1 MPDAGA
7 PPLLD
12 LSIASKVYRDDRGG
26 AVEAV
31 RGLDL
36 SLAAGEF
43 ACLIGPSGCGKTTAL
58 KILLGFDR
66 DFEGRVEPDI
76 AALTVGVT
84 FQEPRLLPWRTVEQ
98 NVRIALPPS
107 QRRRDLDGL
116 FGRLGL
122 SEWRGHYPHAL
133 SLGLQRRVAL
143 ARALALE
150 PQLLVLDE
158 PFVSLDDKAALE
170 LRACLL
176 AEVADHRITVLMVTH
191 NVREAIGL
199 ADRLLFLG
207 PRPTRILHEVA
218 IVEARQDRHSTWI
231 ETRHREFAERFGL

>member
-12 LSIASKVYRDDRGG
+12 LHIASKAYRDRGG
-26 AVEAV
+26 TVEAV
-31 RGLDL
+31 RALDL
-36 SLAAGEF
+36 SLAVGEF

-58 KILLGFDR
+58 KILLGLDR
-66 DFEGRVEPDI
+66 AFEGSVVPDI

-98 NVRIALPPS
+98 NIRIALPPQ
-107 QRRRDLDGL
+107 QRRRDLEGL
-116 FGRLGL
+116 FHQLGL

-170 LRACLL
+170 LRRYLL
-176 AEVADHRITVLMVTH
+176 ASVADHRITVLMVTH
-191 NVREAIGL
+191 NLREAIGL
-199 ADRLLFLG
+199 ADRLLFLS
-207 PRPTRILHEVA
+207 PRPARILHEVA
-218 IVEARQDRHSTWI
+218 IAQARDGRRSDWI
-231 ETRHREFAERFGL
+231 EERHREFAARFDL

>member
-12 LSIASKVYRDDRGG
+12 VHIASKVYRDDRGR

-31 RGLDL
+31 RDFGL
-36 SLAAGEF
+36 SLSPGEF

-58 KILLGFDR
+58 KILLGLDR
-66 DFEGRVEPDI
+66 AFEGGVEPQI
-76 AALTVGVT
+76 ATLTVGVT
-84 FQEPRLLPWRTVEQ
+84 FQEPRLLPWRSVEQ
-98 NVRIALPPS
+98 NIRIALPPA
-107 QRRRDLDGL
+107 QRRRKLDDL
-116 FGRLGL
+116 FERLGL
-122 SEWRGHYPHAL
+122 VEWRGHYPHAL
-133 SLGLQRRVAL
+133 SLGLQRRVSL

-158 PFVSLDDKAALE
+158 PFVSLDDKAAAE

-176 AEVADHRITVLMVTH
+176 AVVADHRITVLMVTH

-199 ADRLLFLG
+199 ADRLLFLS
-207 PRPTRILHEVA
+207 PRPARILHEVA
-218 IVEARQDRHSTWI
+218 IGEARPNRHSAWI
-231 ETRHREFAERFGL
+231 EERHREFAQRFGL

>member
-12 LSIASKVYRDDRGG
+12 LSIASKVYRDDRGR

-36 SLAAGEF
+36 SLAVGEF
-43 ACLIGPSGCGKTTAL
+43 TCLIGPSGCGKTTAL
-58 KILLGFDR
+58 KILLGLDR

-76 AALTVGVT
+76 TALTVGVT

-107 QRRRDLDGL
+107 QRRRELDAL

-122 SEWRGHYPHAL
+122 TEWRTHYPHAL

-176 AEVADHRITVLMVTH
+176 AEVADHGITVLMVTH

-218 IVEARQDRHSTWI
+218 IVEARQDRHSAWI

>member
-1 MPDAGA
+1 MPNAGA

-12 LSIASKVYRDDRGG
+12 VHIASKVYRDDRGR

-31 RGLDL
+31 RDFGL
-36 SLAAGEF
+36 SLSLGEF

-58 KILLGFDR
+58 KILLGLDR
-66 DFEGRVEPDI
+66 SFEGRVEPEI
-76 AALTVGVT
+76 ETLTVGVT

-98 NVRIALPPS
+98 NIRIALPPV
-107 QRRRDLDGL
+107 QRRRSLDDL

-122 SEWRGHYPHAL
+122 LEWRSHYPHTL
-133 SLGLQRRVAL
+133 SLGLQRRVSL

-158 PFVSLDDKAALE
+158 PFVSLDDKAAAD
-170 LRACLL
+170 LRAGLL
-176 AEVADHRITVLMVTH
+176 AAVAYHRITVLMVTH

-199 ADRLLFLG
+199 ADRLLFLSH
-207 PRPTRILHEVA
+207 RPTRILHEVM
-218 IVEARQDRHSTWI
+218 IGEAREDRHSVWI
-231 ETRHREFAERFGL
+231 EERHREFARRFGL

>member
-1 MPDAGA
+1 MPDAGV

-12 LSIASKVYRDDRGG
+12 VHIASKVYRDDRGR

-31 RGLDL
+31 RDFGL
-36 SLAAGEF
+36 SLAFGEF

-58 KILLGFDR
+58 KILLGLDR
-66 DFEGRVEPDI
+66 GFEGRVEPEI
-76 AALTVGVT
+76 ETLTVGVT

-98 NVRIALPPS
+98 NIRIALPPV
-107 QRRRDLDGL
+107 QRRRSLDDL

-122 SEWRGHYPHAL
+122 LEWRSHYPHAL
-133 SLGLQRRVAL
+133 SLGLQRRVSL

-158 PFVSLDDKAALE
+158 PFVSLDDKAAAD
-170 LRACLL
+170 LRAGLL
-176 AEVADHRITVLMVTH
+176 AAVAHHRITVLMVTH

-199 ADRLLFLG
+199 ADRLLFLSH
-207 PRPTRILHEVA
+207 RPTRILHEVV
-218 IVEARQDRHSTWI
+218 IGEAREDRHSAWI
-231 ETRHREFAERFGL
+231 EERHREFARRFGL